1 MAKSKPGFIYRRAQL
16 RGLLGGS
23 RPWTILWAVLFT
35 RRLLKRFVK
44 DEPEILYRTELQ
56 TGETLVISGTEQE
69 PHVVGAG

>member
-1 MAKSKPGFIYRRAQL
+1 MAKSTSGFIYRRAQL

-56 TGETLVISGTEQE
+56 MGETLVISGKEQE
-69 PHVVGAG
+69 PRVVGAG